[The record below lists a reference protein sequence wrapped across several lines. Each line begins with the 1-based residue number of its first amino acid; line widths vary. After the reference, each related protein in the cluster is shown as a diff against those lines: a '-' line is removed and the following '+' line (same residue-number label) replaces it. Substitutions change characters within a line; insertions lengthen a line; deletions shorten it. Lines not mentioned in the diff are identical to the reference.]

1 MPMPGIGR
9 VTNFARTTFQNARGY
24 GKAVTGFAGRGLV
37 KARDLPTP
45 VRAGLGHAG
54 GALRD
59 SDRVLLSQTQRGKR
73 TITRAQPLV
82 NRPGPAS
89 GGSFISRDMYS
100 QAIKN
105 RNIRYAGYGAV
116 AGSAGM
122 ANAVTSNNKRGYVG
136 PASRINTARGVG
148 RNA

>member
-9 VTNFARTTFQNARGY
+9 VTSFARTTFQNARGY

-37 KARDLPTP
+37 KAKDLPAP

-54 GALRD
+54 GALRN
-59 SDRVLLSQTQRGKR
+59 SDRVALSVTRNGAR
-73 TITRAQPLV
+73 RAQPLV
-82 NRPGPAS
+82 NRPGAAS
-89 GGSFISRDMYS
+89 AGRFISNDMYS